1 MSPQCAVSS
10 SFRAN
15 GECWRA
21 KSVVNEDTSSCS
33 ICIHYHIP
41 VKPVRWP
48 AFRRENSV
56 SVYKTWRRG
65 VVVWSRRSRTLSFK
79 GLIHF
84 NAPKYSLQMPK
95 HVHTMLITTDK
106 SLSILQYS
114 RFFFKLVSAATFPR
128 WFSGGNKF
136 LATIGFPEQKG
147 EGTVVTEQA
156 SVWATGYRL
165 QATTTPLPGSYCSM
179 LHHMTC

>member
-1 MSPQCAVSS
+1 
-10 SFRAN
+10 
-15 GECWRA
+15 
-21 KSVVNEDTSSCS
+21 
-33 ICIHYHIP
+33 
-41 VKPVRWP
+41 
-48 AFRRENSV
+48 
-56 SVYKTWRRG
+56 
-65 VVVWSRRSRTLSFK
+65 
-79 GLIHF
+79 
-84 NAPKYSLQMPK
+84 MPK

-165 QATTTPLPGSYCSM
+165 QATTTPVPGSYCSM